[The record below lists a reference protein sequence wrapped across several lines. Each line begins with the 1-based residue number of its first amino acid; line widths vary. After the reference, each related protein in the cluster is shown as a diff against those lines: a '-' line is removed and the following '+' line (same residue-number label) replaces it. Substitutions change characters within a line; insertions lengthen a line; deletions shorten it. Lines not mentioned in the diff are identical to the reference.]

1 MIYQV
6 KYVLVAMS
14 MRSVKALTVDDEE
27 AIWLQEVATVGH
39 LGRLGVLVLMS
50 RDEILSVGYH
60 AGTTMFA
67 RFLLSVDMGLF

>member
-39 LGRLGVLVLMS
+39 LGRVLVLMS